1 MKIGVWLNEAIV
13 PTIGGASSYT
23 SRLTYLIDHYDFSE
37 DVEICFVSIG
47 SCKGYN
53 KRIIDISQIPV
64 IIYKLFSLSDV
75 MTRILKK
82 IDRRIILMR
91 GLRKVLKGTDIKI
104 MYYLQQQTSMDYSF
118 PSIYTNWDIGH
129 RSTYAFPELIV
140 DKEFETRDHYYQIE
154 LHKALLVVCESETG
168 KNELIRYTNLG
179 QHKIRVMPMF
189 AGGVSKTQVSE
200 VEMNE
205 ILSQYGLEKNRYFYY
220 PAQLWPHKN
229 HIGLMRA
236 FKEFLIKHDDNY
248 RLVLSGSDKGNGSY
262 IKKVSEELGLGS
274 KILFLGF
281 LPEVNVYTL
290 YCNATCLVM
299 ASHFGPT
306 NMPPIEAMEVGCP
319 VACTDLGGH
328 REILGDSAVYF
339 DSFDDHSICNAMIKI
354 VENREEYV
362 KKIND
367 QGKRSKFNSKYAM
380 QCLDQIFHDAKIIR
394 SNWE

>member
-1 MKIGVWLNEAIV
+1 
-13 PTIGGASSYT
+13 
-23 SRLTYLIDHYDFSE
+23 
-37 DVEICFVSIG
+37 
-47 SCKGYN
+47 
-53 KRIIDISQIPV
+53 
-64 IIYKLFSLSDV
+64 
-75 MTRILKK
+75 
-82 IDRRIILMR
+82 
-91 GLRKVLKGTDIKI
+91 
-104 MYYLQQQTSMDYSF
+104 
-118 PSIYTNWDIGH
+118 
-129 RSTYAFPELIV
+129 
-140 DKEFETRDHYYQIE
+140 
-154 LHKALLVVCESETG
+154 
-168 KNELIRYTNLG
+168 
-179 QHKIRVMPMF
+179 MF